1 MNSKKSTE
9 ELFDLYMQERANK
22 NWSSAEKVYEEIV
35 ERGYK
40 VVRTL
45 GKGWEML
52 PRDKQRV

>member
-22 NWSSAEKVYEEIV
+22 NWSSAEKVYEEMI

-45 GKGWEML
+45 GKGWELL
-52 PRDKQRV
+52 PRDK